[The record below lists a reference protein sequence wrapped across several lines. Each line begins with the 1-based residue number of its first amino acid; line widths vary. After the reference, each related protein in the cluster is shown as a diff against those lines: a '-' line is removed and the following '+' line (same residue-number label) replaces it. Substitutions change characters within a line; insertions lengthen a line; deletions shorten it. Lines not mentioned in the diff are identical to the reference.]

1 MIDGLVCLM
10 KFQELHLYTK
20 YAN

>member
-10 KFQELHLYTK
+10 KFQELHLYMK
-20 YAN
+20 NAN